1 LGNFFKLCFPE
12 HGFFIRISPSG
23 TGEKQGDG
31 FPASRIFFFSR
42 SGFNPTQKKLILTGL
57 TLIIP
62 KKKVKHFS
70 ILSRDSNGL
79 ILWVPFTFGNA
90 TGSSP
95 QQSSQLQLREQEDT
109 CHGKK

>member
-1 LGNFFKLCFPE
+1 MVFLSASARRAPVKNRETVSRRAEFSFFHDPV
-12 HGFFIRISPSG
+12 S
-23 TGEKQGDG
+23 
-31 FPASRIFFFSR
+31 
-42 SGFNPTQKKLILTGL
+42 TQRKKLILTGL